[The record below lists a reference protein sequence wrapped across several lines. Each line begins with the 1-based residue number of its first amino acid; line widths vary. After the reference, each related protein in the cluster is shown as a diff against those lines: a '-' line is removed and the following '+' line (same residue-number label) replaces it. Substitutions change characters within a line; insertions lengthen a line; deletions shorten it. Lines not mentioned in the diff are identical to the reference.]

1 MNEILLK
8 YYYFHQDPQ
17 GFVIRRWPSRNPTNG
32 ITRDFVYNFV
42 IINQNKWEYL
52 SSTGVVSLTYQLP
65 SNPSVGNWT
74 IRTEAMQQ
82 VHDYRFL
89 VEHYYIP
96 FFEVMPSA
104 PAYVLDSDETY
115 TVEVS
120 TSVHSQFVAN
130 GNVTVH
136 VYARPVNTTVN
147 DYRLVKEELFPWV
160 CKYHTI
166 T

>member
-1 MNEILLK
+1 M
-8 YYYFHQDPQ
+8 
-17 GFVIRRWPSRNPTNG
+17 
-32 ITRDFVYNFV
+32 
-42 IINQNKWEYL
+42 
-52 SSTGVVSLTYQLP
+52 SLTYQLP

-74 IRTEAMQQ
+74 IRAEAMQQ
-82 VHDYRFL
+82 VHDYQFL

-115 TVEVS
+115 TVEVT
-120 TSVHSQFVAN
+120 TSVHSGFVAN

-147 DYRLVKEELFPWV
+147 DYRLVKEEYFPWV
-160 CKYHTI
+160 CK
-166 T
+166 